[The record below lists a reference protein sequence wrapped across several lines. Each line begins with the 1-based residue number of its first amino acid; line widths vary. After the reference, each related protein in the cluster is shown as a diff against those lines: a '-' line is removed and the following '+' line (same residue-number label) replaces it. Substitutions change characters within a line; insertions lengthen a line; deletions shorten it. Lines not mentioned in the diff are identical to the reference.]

1 MCPTIS
7 FQDKVEVQVGYF
19 CLATRSLLLSET
31 PRGNAGLSFWI
42 SPASAE
48 SYQVRPQNVYL
59 WIEVYHVFCYHF
71 ACEDA
76 RCSLFGEAAWLS

>member
-1 MCPTIS
+1 MRPTIS

-48 SYQVRPQNVYL
+48 LPGQTTKR
-59 WIEVYHVFCYHF
+59 VFVDQGVPCVLL
-71 ACEDA
+71 
-76 RCSLFGEAAWLS
+76 SLCM